1 MVVGK
6 SRNQRVWSSQK
17 IIEPLPAPKTI
28 NRQILQLALPNIITN
43 LTVPLLGMADFALMG
58 HLKADSTLYVG
69 AIALGTTIFNVLYMS
84 LGFLRMG
91 TSGFTAQAF
100 GAKNRQNM
108 QLGLQRSL
116 LVAFML
122 AGGLLL
128 FQYPIQWIAFKLLDG
143 SQEVKEL
150 ARQYFYIRILAAPAT
165 LALYSFYGW
174 FLGMQNAKIPMT
186 IAIVVNSVNIVLN
199 FVFVYGFHMNSNG
212 VALASVIAQYSG
224 LALAFYFL
232 KRKYKPLTKIL
243 SRSIIMQ
250 KEGILAFFRLNGDI
264 FIRTLLLIF
273 ALSFFTSQSARLG
286 NNTLAV
292 NSLLFQFFFF
302 FSYFAD
308 GFAYAGEALT
318 GKAKGAHSLSQLK
331 HTIRQLFLWGMGIA
345 LLTSV
350 TYLIG
355 LKSFMHIMTNNSE
368 LLALAKN
375 YYFWVVLLPITSL
388 AAFIWDGVYVGV
400 TASKA
405 MRNTMVIASLFVF
418 LPAFYLS
425 FPSLHNHG
433 LWLALHLFML
443 SRGLSMWLWAPK
455 AIYRFF

>member
-1 MVVGK
+1 MQ
-6 SRNQRVWSSQK
+6 NH
-17 IIEPLPAPKTI
+17 PTI
-28 NRQILQLALPNIITN
+28 NRQILHLALPNIITN

-58 HLKADSTLYVG
+58 HLKADSAIYVG

-100 GAKNRQNM
+100 GAKNKLKM

-116 LVAFML
+116 MVAFML
-122 AGGLLL
+122 ATGLLL
-128 FQYPIQWIAFKLLDG
+128 LQYPIQWIAFKLLDG
-143 SQEVKEL
+143 SEEVKTL

-186 IAIVVNSVNIVLN
+186 IAIVVNTVNIILN
-199 FVFVYGFHMNSNG
+199 FAFVYGFHMTSNG
-212 VALASVIAQYSG
+212 VATASVIAQYTG
-224 LALAFYFL
+224 LVLAFIFVKTRYREQA
-232 KRKYKPLTKIL
+232 KVL
-243 SRSIIMQ
+243 SRKIIMQ
-250 KEGILAFFRLNGDI
+250 REGITAFFKVNGDI
-264 FIRTLLLIF
+264 FIRTLLLLF

-292 NSLLFQFFFF
+292 NALLFQFFFF

-318 GKAKGAHSLSQLK
+318 GKAKGAHSNRLLQQ
-331 HTIRQLFLWGMGIA
+331 TIRKLFQWGMGIA
-345 LLTSV
+345 FLTSLI
-350 TYLIG
+350 YLGG
-355 LKSFMHIMTNNSE
+355 LNYFMRIMTSNIEILN
-368 LLALAKN
+368 LAKS
-375 YYFWVVLLPITSL
+375 YYLWVILLPLTSL

-405 MRNTMVIASLFVF
+405 MRNTMIIASLFVF
-418 LPAFYLS
+418 LPAFYLT
-425 FPSLHNHG
+425 FPFLHNHG
-433 LWLALHLFML
+433 LWLALHLFMI
-443 SRGLSMWLWAPK
+443 SRGLSMWLLARK
-455 AIYRFF
+455 AVFI

>member
-1 MVVGK
+1 MRL
-6 SRNQRVWSSQK
+6 S
-17 IIEPLPAPKTI
+17 KTI

-58 HLKADSTLYVG
+58 HLKANSAIYVG

-100 GAKNRQNM
+100 GAKNKQNIS
-108 QLGLQRSL
+108 LGLQRSL
-116 LVAFML
+116 LVAFLL
-122 AGGLLL
+122 AFGLIL
-128 FQYPIQWIAFKLLDG
+128 FQYPIQWLAFKLLDG
-143 SQEVKEL
+143 SQEVKNL

-174 FLGMQNAKIPMT
+174 FLGMQNAKIPMV

-199 FVFVYGFHMNSNG
+199 FVFVYAFHMTSNG

-224 LALAFYFL
+224 LTLAFIFV
-232 KRKYKPLTKIL
+232 KAKYKPYAKLL
-243 SRSIIMQ
+243 SRKIIMQ
-250 KEGILAFFRLNGDI
+250 KEGIMAFFRLNGDI
-264 FIRTLLLIF
+264 FIRTLLLLF

-318 GKAKGAHSLSQLK
+318 GKAKGLQSKDLLRQ
-331 HTIRQLFLWGMGIA
+331 TIRHLFLWGLAIA
-345 LLTSV
+345 LLTS
-350 TYLIG
+350 LIYWGG
-355 LKSFMHIMTNNSE
+355 LKYFMQVMTNNPE
-368 LLALAKN
+368 ILNLAKN
-375 YYFWVVLLPITSL
+375 YYLWVVFLPLTSL

-405 MRNTMVIASLFVF
+405 MRNTMIIASVFVF
-418 LPAFYLS
+418 LPAFYLG
-425 FPSLHNHG
+425 FPYLQNNG
-433 LWLALHLFML
+433 LWLALHLFMI
-443 SRGLSMWLWAPK
+443 SRGVSMWIIAPK
-455 AIYRFF
+455 TVYV